1 MGGVA
6 DRPEENKNNNDDDR
20 NKDNKKALYSSSSAI
35 SELSIEKQ
43 FTHMM
48 FCQQIQNI
56 DLEAAKQL
64 LVELHMLYLRQ
75 QNFLIKFVKQDIY

>member
-1 MGGVA
+1 MS
-6 DRPEENKNNNDDDR
+6 DLPPEKE
-20 NKDNKKALYSSSSAI
+20 
-35 SELSIEKQ
+35 

-64 LVELHMLYLRQ
+64 LIELHLLYLGQ
-75 QNFLIKFVKQDIY
+75 QAMMVKIAKNEFLGGL